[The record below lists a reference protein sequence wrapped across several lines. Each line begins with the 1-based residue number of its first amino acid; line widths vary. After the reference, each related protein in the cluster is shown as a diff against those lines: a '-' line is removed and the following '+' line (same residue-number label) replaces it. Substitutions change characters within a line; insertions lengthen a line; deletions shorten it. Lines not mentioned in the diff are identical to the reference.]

1 MLFYK
6 SSNVTTK
13 PTATKQ
19 DTSLGSQPSM
29 GGFGGSGFSFNAPKA
44 KSSST
49 ENEISKVLSSKENMF
64 TGSIAAALTGEK
76 PLFGK
81 GLEISSKENILKPL
95 NKVEQPK
102 PIMGFNQSLDLSVKP
117 NTPAS
122 PVVSSSSNDSLSK
135 TSSSAALFGQ
145 KFGLPAGTTASVLSF
160 GPTDLSFGKT
170 STAVIQPTAIQP
182 TAQKT
187 EAERKDSLPVVPSS
201 EVTPPSKSIFGGTKP
216 AASAANSPFSF
227 SLGGLSAA
235 VSTPNSTAP
244 SATPIASIAPMA
256 SVAPLTQTTAVTDQK
271 VDVSAP
277 KTAASVASR

>member
-1 MLFYK
+1 
-6 SSNVTTK
+6 
-13 PTATKQ
+13 
-19 DTSLGSQPSM
+19 M

-44 KSSST
+44 KISST
-49 ENEISKVLSSKENMF
+49 ENEISKVLNSKENTF
-64 TGSIAAALTGEK
+64 SGTITAALTGEK

-81 GLEISSKENILKPL
+81 GLEISSKENILRPS

-102 PIMGFNQSLDLSVKP
+102 AVMGFNQSLDLSVKA
-117 NTPAS
+117 NTSAS
-122 PVVSSSSNDSLSK
+122 PVVSSTPNDSSSK
-135 TSSSAALFGQ
+135 ASSSAALFGQ

-160 GPTDLSFGKT
+160 GSTDLSFGKA

-182 TAQKT
+182 TVVQKA
-187 EAERKDSLPVVPSS
+187 EAEKNDPLSLVVSSS

-235 VSTPNSTAP
+235 VSTVSTPNSTAP
-244 SATPIASIAPMA
+244 TVAPIASIAPMA
-256 SVAPLTQTTAVTDQK
+256 SVAPITQTAAVTDQK
-271 VDVSAP
+271 VDASAP